1 MAFMT
6 NKDIHIAV
14 KRNEGVQY
22 LMKHFGFA
30 TEEALFEEIR
40 RISPLGAEEFIRKL
54 KNKQKG
60 AAKRK
65 MKSKE
70 KNLAKKATEVAKTA
84 EVEEQPE
91 AAEIT
96 ETSETTENS
105 SNATLAIIRELEEL
119 KKLEA
124 KLSLAVCD
132 LEVLHGAQVATRRQ
146 LLEELVEA
154 KKELEKLQEV
164 LASQQRNVTRIYEE
178 YNRCAEEMAKI
189 NAERKALQEQL
200 ESVRTQITELRK
212 VTLFIYQ
219 NGDIEVEEG
228 MPVQIWEEDITL
240 TFNRL
245 IRHSEVGNLTI
256 NEVKT
261 VAKLHEMVRAY
272 QAEGI
277 SVELFFDS
285 SAVQTFWEAIIA

>member
-14 KRNEGVQY
+14 KRNDGVQY

-70 KNLAKKATEVAKTA
+70 KNLAEKATEVAETA
-84 EVEEQPE
+84 
-91 AAEIT
+91 
-96 ETSETTENS
+96 ETSETTENN
-105 SNATLAIIRELEEL
+105 SNATLAIINELE
-119 KKLEA
+119 KQEA

-146 LLEELVEA
+146 LLEKLVGA
-154 KKELEKLQEV
+154 KKELKKLQEV
-164 LASQQRNVTRIYEE
+164 LASQQQNVTRIYEE
-178 YNRCAEEMAKI
+178 YNRCAEEMADI
-189 NAERKALQEQL
+189 NTKRKALQEQL
-200 ESVRTQITELRK
+200 ESVRTQITELKK

-228 MPVQIWEEDITL
+228 MPVQILEEDITL
-240 TFNRL
+240 EFNRL
-245 IRHSEVGNLTI
+245 IRHSEAGNLTI

-261 VAKLHEMVRAY
+261 VAKLHEMVRVY
-272 QAEGI
+272 QAEDI

-285 SAVQTFWEAIIA
+285 SAVQNFWEAIIA

>member
-6 NKDIHIAV
+6 NKDIHIAI
-14 KRNEGVQY
+14 KRNDGVQD
-22 LMKHFGFA
+22 LMERFGFA

-40 RISPLGAEEFIRKL
+40 RISPLGAEEFMRKL
-54 KNKQKG
+54 KKNKKK
-60 AAKRK
+60 ATKRR
-65 MKSKE
+65 
-70 KNLAKKATEVAKTA
+70 KNPTEKATEVAEIA
-84 EVEEQPE
+84 EVAEQPE
-91 AAEIT
+91 VAET
-96 ETSETTENS
+96 AETSETTENS
-105 SNATLAIIRELEEL
+105 SNATLAIINELETQES
-119 KKLEA
+119 

-132 LEVLHGAQVATRRQ
+132 LEVLHGAQVAIRRQ
-146 LLEELVEA
+146 LLEELVGA

-164 LASQQRNVTRIYEE
+164 LASQQQNVTRIYEE
-178 YNRCAEEMAKI
+178 YNRCAEEMADI
-189 NAERKALQEQL
+189 NTKRKDLQEQL

-240 TFNRL
+240 EFNRL
-245 IRHSEVGNLTI
+245 ICHSDAGNLTI

-272 QAEGI
+272 QAEDI

>member
-1 MAFMT
+1 MVFMT

-14 KRNEGVQY
+14 KRNDGVQY

-70 KNLAKKATEVAKTA
+70 KNLAKKATEVAKTD

-96 ETSETTENS
+96 ETSKTTEKS
-105 SNATLAIIRELEEL
+105 SDKTLAIIDELETQ
-119 KKLEA
+119 EA
-124 KLSLAVCD
+124 ELSLEVCD

-164 LASQQRNVTRIYEE
+164 LASQQQNVTRIYEE
-178 YNRCAEEMAKI
+178 YNRCAEEMADI
-189 NAERKALQEQL
+189 NTKRKALQEQL

-272 QAEGI
+272 QANSI
-277 SVELFFDS
+277 SVELIFDS
-285 SAVQTFWEAIIA
+285 LAVQTFWEAIIA

>member
-6 NKDIHIAV
+6 NKDIHIAL
-14 KRNEGVQY
+14 KRNDGVQY
-22 LMKHFGFA
+22 LMKHFGFTA
-30 TEEALFEEIR
+30 EEELFKAIR

-65 MKSKE
+65 MKSQE
-70 KNLAKKATEVAKTA
+70 KNLAEKATEVAETA
-84 EVEEQPE
+84 
-91 AAEIT
+91 
-96 ETSETTENS
+96 ETSETTENN
-105 SNATLAIIRELEEL
+105 SNATLAIINELE
-119 KKLEA
+119 KQEA

-146 LLEELVEA
+146 LLEKLVGA
-154 KKELEKLQEV
+154 KKELKKLQEV
-164 LASQQRNVTRIYEE
+164 LASQQQNVTRIYEE
-178 YNRCAEEMAKI
+178 YNRCAEEMADI
-189 NAERKALQEQL
+189 NTKRKALQEQL
-200 ESVRTQITELRK
+200 ESVRTQITELKK

-228 MPVQIWEEDITL
+228 MPVQILEEDITL
-240 TFNRL
+240 EFNRL
-245 IRHSEVGNLTI
+245 IRHSEAGNLTI

-261 VAKLHEMVRAY
+261 VAKLHEMVRVY
-272 QAEGI
+272 QAEDI

-285 SAVQTFWEAIIA
+285 SAVQNFWEAIIA